1 MKLTLFWW
9 SSHYGCILDSSLK
22 NPDAD
27 EHCQILQLL
36 IPSSPRTQSST
47 GTAWTSAPLPVD
59 HTSFVPSLG
68 WSRSVPI
75 STPPSKLISVTNS
88 SQKPPL
94 ITSYPTTSS
103 LVYVFLLRPG
113 HTSSRTHPTHLL
125 VVSSWSNYLT
135 LSFHLLTW
143 KTRRVSARGIQSTPS
158 QSTHGSYHCNCESS
172 VLTLFTFISSPRL
185 WDYRLCTSNNLS
197 NEQNKSK
204 AVQFSNF

>member
-27 EHCQILQLL
+27 ERCQILQLL
-36 IPSSPRTQSST
+36 IPSSPRTLSST
-47 GTAWTSAPLPVD
+47 GIAWTSVPLPVD
-59 HTSFVPSLG
+59 YTSFVPSLG
-68 WSRSVPI
+68 WSCSVPI
-75 STPPSKLISVTNS
+75 STPPSKLISVTNFS
-88 SQKPPL
+88 RKPPL

-103 LVYVFLLRPG
+103 LVYVLLLHAG

-135 LSFHLLTW
+135 LSFHLLTC
-143 KTRRVSARGIQSTPS
+143 KTRRVSAWGIQSNPS
-158 QSTHGSYHCNCESS
+158 QSTHGSDTAITVTESS

-185 WDYRLCTSNNLS
+185 WDYRLCMSNR
-197 NEQNKSK
+197 EVFVKWAKQE
-204 AVQFSNF
+204 